1 MRNPLLI
8 GALAVGLVAAIGTY
22 LFVSHKSASGKAGKA
37 KTKKP
42 ETVEEI
48 VAKTYLYPHT
58 PIRPEMVE
66 AKTVSKQ
73 KSDPAACQSL
83 DEVVGHVVLSQ
94 VAPGERLYRD
104 NVSGVQGQTTR
115 TVVSFEVPAA
125 KRAYAVL
132 VDPAVGTGGL
142 VQVGDWVDVM
152 VTYDFG
158 ERSMCR
164 TVVQN
169 VQVIATEVV
178 GKAPARPSSTE
189 QKGGKQAPPKG
200 PTKPVTP
207 APGTIEL
214 KVVLAVDAEQAQQIA
229 AAQKKGDLTFAIR
242 NAEDHDELP
251 LDPSFEQPKG
261 LKTPS
266 ELEAEQQRRARP
278 RQQAAFVKAL
288 SGLVQQPQ
296 VTPLSPLGGGVATA
310 PKNVEVI
317 RGTERETVTVPE

>member
-1 MRNPLLI
+1 MRNPLLV

-22 LFVSHKSASGKAGKA
+22 FFVSHKAAPGKAGK
-37 KTKKP
+37 TKKKQSQ
-42 ETVEEI
+42 TVQEI

-58 PIRPEMVE
+58 PIRAEMVE
-66 AKTVSKQ
+66 AKTVSKE
-73 KSDPAACQSL
+73 KSDPAACRSL

-94 VAPGERLYRD
+94 VAPGEKLYRD

-115 TVVSFEVPAA
+115 TVVSFEVPPD

-132 VDPAVGTGGL
+132 IDPAVGTGGL

-152 VTYDFG
+152 VTYDLDD
-158 ERSMCR
+158 RSMCR

-169 VQVIATEVV
+169 VQVIATETV
-178 GKAPARPSSTE
+178 GKAPPQPSAE
-189 QKGGKQAPPKG
+189 GEKGGKSAPKG

-229 AAQKKGDLTFAIR
+229 AAENKGDLSFAIR
-242 NAEDHDELP
+242 NADDHDELP
-251 LDPSFEQPKG
+251 LEPSFEQPKN
-261 LKTPS
+261 LKTAS

-278 RQQAAFVKAL
+278 REQAAFAKAL
-288 SGLVQQPQ
+288 GSLFQQPQ
-296 VTPLSPLGGGVATA
+296 PTPLSPLGGGVTTA
-310 PKNVEVI
+310 PKNVEII